1 MPMNNAA
8 TEGDSSRDAVTDAPG
23 SECEGLRRENAALRA
38 RLVELEAFQRNTQK
52 QQTLEQIVLRT
63 LVETCPFR
71 IYAKDLDSRFI
82 FGNTELAKALGTV
95 PDQVIGKWDFDFF
108 PAPLAERYY
117 NDERHLFAT
126 GEPIIAHE
134 EPTTDPD
141 TGDLWWL
148 LTSKVPLRDSN
159 GKIFGLVG
167 VGLNMTER
175 KRLEQDLVD
184 RNQALSD
191 ANAELLR
198 TREQL
203 VQSSKLAAL
212 GALVAGIAHELNTP
226 IGNSVLVA
234 TTLQEAL
241 TDLDTK
247 LVHGMTRSD
256 LRTFMDKA
264 RDGTAILI
272 HSLSRAADL
281 VASFKQVAVD
291 RTTAARRAF
300 KLKETV
306 DEILL
311 TLSPALRKT
320 THRVEVQIPDDLVL
334 DSYPGPFG
342 QVLTSL
348 INNALVHAFDGITEG
363 VIAIT
368 AERDGDQGVR
378 IVVSDN
384 GHGIAEAH
392 LGRVFDPFFTTKLG
406 QGGSGLGLSVAY
418 NLVTGI
424 LGGNIEVTSRP
435 GAGASFHLA
444 LPLDP
449 PQPASGGTNAEM
461 G

>member
-1 MPMNNAA
+1 MVMSM
-8 TEGDSSRDAVTDAPG
+8 DDAGNSTPLVAGPNDAGVADALPALPACCPPE
-23 SECEGLRRENAALRA
+23 SETFAA
-38 RLVELEAFQRNTQK
+38 RLHE

-63 LVETCPFR
+63 LADTCTFR
-71 IYAKDLDSRFI
+71 IYAKDADGRFV
-82 FGNTELAKALGTV
+82 FCNTEMVRSLGASN
-95 PDQVIGKWDFDFF
+95 DDILGKRDFDFF
-108 PAPLAERYY
+108 PLSLAESYSR
-117 NDERHLFAT
+117 DERHLLET
-126 GEPIIAHE
+126 GESILEKE
-134 EPTTDPD
+134 EPTTDPA
-141 TGDLWWL
+141 TGAPWWT
-148 LTSKVPLRDSN
+148 LTSKVPLKDAEGR
-159 GKIFGLVG
+159 IVGLVG
-167 VGLNMTER
+167 IGLDLTER
-175 KRLEQDLVD
+175 KRLEHELVE
-184 RNQALSD
+184 RNDALLA
-191 ANAELLR
+191 ANAELVR

-241 TDLDTK
+241 ANLEVKFADRL
-247 LVHGMTRSD
+247 TRSD
-256 LRTFMDKA
+256 LCAFMEESREGID
-264 RDGTAILI
+264 ILI
-272 HSLSRAADL
+272 RSLSRAADL

-424 LGGNIEVTSRP
+424 LGGDIDVTSQP
-435 GAGASFHLA
+435 ETGARFVLR
-444 LPLDP
+444 LPLVAP
-449 PQPASGGTNAEM
+449 HPAVELAASPN
-461 G
+461 